1 MQGCIELMALL
12 SKIFGT
18 ITSAVFGSL
27 NALIHHAIYRHSW
40 PSAGVGNGAQAL
52 FRFGATAAP
61 RVARHRRTPCGTVG
75 VAYAPCIRPATSSNT
90 WFKSFASLT
99 LDGLKPAP

>member
-1 MQGCIELMALL
+1 MQGSIELMALL

-18 ITSAVFGSL
+18 IASAVFGSL
-27 NALIHHAIYRHSW
+27 NAFTLHAIYRHSW
-40 PSAGVGNGAQAL
+40 PSGGFGKGARAL
-52 FRFGATAAP
+52 FPFGATAAP
-61 RVARHRRTPCGTVG
+61 RVARQRRIPCGTVG
-75 VAYAPCIRPATSSNT
+75 VVYAPCVQPATSSNT

>member
-1 MQGCIELMALL
+1 MALL

-27 NALIHHAIYRHSW
+27 NAFIHHAIYRHSL
-40 PSAGVGNGAQAL
+40 PSGDFGKGAHAL
-52 FRFGATAAP
+52 FPFGATAAP
-61 RVARHRRTPCGTVG
+61 RVARYRSTPCATVG
-75 VAYAPCIRPATSSNT
+75 VVYASCSRPATSSNT
-90 WFKSFASLT
+90 WFKSFAALT

>member
-1 MQGCIELMALL
+1 MALL

-27 NALIHHAIYRHSW
+27 NAFINRAIYRHSW
-40 PSAGVGNGAQAL
+40 PSGGFGTGTRAL
-52 FRFGATAAP
+52 FPFGATTAP
-61 RVARHRRTPCGTVG
+61 RVAHYRRTPCGTVG
-75 VAYAPCIRPATSSNT
+75 VAYTSCVRPATSSNT
-90 WFKSFASLT
+90 WFKSFAALT